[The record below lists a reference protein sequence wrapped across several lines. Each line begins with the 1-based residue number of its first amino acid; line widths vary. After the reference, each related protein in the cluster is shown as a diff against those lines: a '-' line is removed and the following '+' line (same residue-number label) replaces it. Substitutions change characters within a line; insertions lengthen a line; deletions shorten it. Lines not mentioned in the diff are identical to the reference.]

1 MCGRWSGWAETGT
14 SVNCYGIYVYMHA
27 CRCVHGGVCVCVC
40 ACVRVEKQQRKLL
53 RRPKAVYTSLVQG
66 RIHW

>member
-14 SVNCYGIYVYMHA
+14 SVHCYGIYVCMHA
-27 CRCVHGGVCVCVC
+27 CRCVCV
-40 ACVRVEKQQRKLL
+40 CVRVEKQQRKLL